1 MKIRLSLVYVLIFI
15 YGSFSGC
22 SLKTV
27 ETIETGDK
35 NSRKNTVLIVT
46 QKSKFKRAV
55 VDGIKNALEDDVPYI
70 KVVDVKWLPNE
81 STDNYS
87 AIVIINRCMAGR
99 PDPRIESF
107 IDNYEN
113 KEKVILLTTGQLD
126 SWKPDSSK
134 VDAMTSASN
143 MSESDR
149 VARTISNKVL
159 TIINTH

>member
-15 YGSFSGC
+15 YGFFSGC

-27 ETIETGDK
+27 ETAETGKKD
-35 NSRKNTVLIVT
+35 SRKNSVLIVT

-55 VDGIKNALEDDVPYI
+55 VDGIKNTLGDDVPYI

-81 STDNYS
+81 ATVNYS

-99 PDPRIESF
+99 PDPRVESF
-107 IDNYEN
+107 IDNYED
-113 KEKVILLTTGQLD
+113 KKKVILLTTGQLD
-126 SWKPDSSK
+126 SWRPDSTE

-143 MSESDR
+143 MSESNR
-149 VARTISNKVL
+149 VARTISNKVQ